1 MLDDLDRELT
11 SRGLRFVRYADDLRV
26 FVGSRKAAE
35 RVMVSVT
42 VFVEKRL
49 KLRVNKEK
57 TSVQPAAKATLLG
70 FGFFMVKGGKVK
82 VRVAPNAIYRL
93 KERLR
98 ALTRFWA
105 VCWGRATSIV

>member
-1 MLDDLDRELT
+1 MSGAIT
-11 SRGLRFVRYADDLRV
+11 
-26 FVGSRKAAE
+26 AE
-35 RVMVSVT
+35 HEKWCDYPHEWQHVPNVT

-57 TSVQPAAKATLLG
+57 TSVQPATKATLLG